1 LIRGNPRWNP
11 RHPRAVAFGGGAGT
25 AVAAQTGASVF
36 GAGLMAQSAP
46 RRTLARMARL
56 QRTFYRL
63 AIFLLVVGVLYFA
76 QMVLIPVAL
85 AVLLAFVLTPIA
97 DWLERHRFGRV
108 FGSVLALML
117 ALAIVGGV
125 GWVAGVQVQRLADE
139 LPKHRDVLAKKLQPL
154 TNLVERFQSISE
166 LGAEGPY
173 PPPEPEPAT
182 EHPVPVVHT
191 PRRAPSLSWLPSM
204 IQPIAQLAASAL
216 LVTVLGLFFLVQR
229 ESVRDRVIGLAGR
242 RQLTTTTRALQD
254 AAHRVS
260 HYLLLQLCTNTII
273 GLGVTIGL
281 YFIGIPYSPLWGLLT
296 VALRFLPYVGIWLA
310 ALFPFTVALTLFS
323 DWGHALLVLA
333 VYGGLDGIMT
343 NILEPLLFG
352 HGTGV
357 SSMAL
362 LVAAAFWA
370 FLWGPIGLL
379 MAVPLTVCVVVL
391 GEHVPSLAFLHTL
404 LGEAPD
410 VDPAARFYYRVL
422 ARDHDGAA
430 VLLEAEAATKPLP
443 AIYDEVIL
451 PALSYAKAEHE
462 QGELSTTEERRIFRV
477 TREMLDGVLANYRI
491 SAPVAGCE
499 DLVHVIGCATRG
511 YADSL
516 ALRMLRDVAR
526 PVACEVE
533 IVAAARFVQEVAER
547 SARGEKLT
555 AVIGAVAPGGLSQA
569 AGLCK
574 QLRAKAPKVR
584 VIVGWWGAKPDTTEA
599 EKLLHAAGA
608 ERVTWNLRETIAA
621 LAPEKAAKP
630 TTTIPA

>member
-1 LIRGNPRWNP
+1 
-11 RHPRAVAFGGGAGT
+11 
-25 AVAAQTGASVF
+25 
-36 GAGLMAQSAP
+36 MAQPAP

-97 DWLERHRFGRV
+97 DWLERRRLGRV
-108 FGSVLALML
+108 FGSVLALAL
-117 ALAIVGGV
+117 ALAVVGGV

-139 LPKHRDVLAKKLQPL
+139 LPKHRDVLVQKLQPV

-166 LGAEGPY
+166 LGSEGPN
-173 PPPEPEPAT
+173 PPAPEPTPEQ
-182 EHPVPVVHT
+182 PVAVVHT
-191 PRRAPSLSWLPSM
+191 PRRAPALSWLPSM
-204 IQPIAQLAASAL
+204 IQPVAQFAASAL

-260 HYLLLQLCTNTII
+260 HYLLLQLCTNTVI
-273 GLGVTIGL
+273 GLGVTVGL
-281 YFIGIPYSPLWGLLT
+281 YLIGIPYAPLWGLLT

-333 VYGGLDGIMT
+333 VYGGLDGVMT
-343 NILEPLLFG
+343 NVLEPLLFG

-404 LGEAPD
+404 LGEVPD
-410 VDPAARFYYRVL
+410 VDPAALFYYRVL
-422 ARDHDGAA
+422 ARDRDGAT
-430 VLLEAEAATKPLP
+430 VLLEQEAATKPLLT
-443 AIYDEVIL
+443 IYDEVIL

-462 QGELSTTEERRIFRV
+462 QGELSTTEERRIFRA
-477 TREMLDGVLANYRI
+477 TREMLDGVLATYRV
-491 SAPVAGCE
+491 SAPAPGCE
-499 DLVHVIGCATRG
+499 EKPRVIGCATRG

-526 PVACEVE
+526 PAACEVE
-533 IVAAARFVQEVAER
+533 IVPANQLVREVAER
-547 SARGEKLT
+547 TGGGETLVV
-555 AVIGAVAPGGLSQA
+555 VIGAVAPGGLSQA

-584 VIVGWWGAKPDTTEA
+584 VIVGWWGAKPDTAAA

-608 ERVTWNLRETIAA
+608 ERVTWNLRETIDA
-621 LAPEKAAKP
+621 LAPESAPKP
-630 TTTIPA
+630 AVPITP